1 MLILSPSVLS
11 ADFSKLGDEVA
22 RAQKA
27 GAQWVHLDVM
37 DGTFVQNITFG
48 GPVITS
54 LRKVSDA
61 FFDVHLMII
70 DPIDHIEDMV
80 NAGAD
85 MITFQIEGEKDPGAC
100 LKKIKDLGI
109 KGGIAT
115 RPGTPNEVLKP
126 YLKDCDMVLLMTVEP
141 GMGGQSYQP
150 QSTAKI
156 AELKAMR
163 DEMGL
168 SFDIEVDGGI
178 KINNVREPLEAGA
191 NVFVAGSAVFG
202 GDIEGK
208 VKGFLDVFAEY
219 EK

>member
-27 GAQWVHLDVM
+27 GAQWTHLDVM

-54 LRKVSDA
+54 LRKVSDS

-80 NAGAD
+80 KAGAD
-85 MITFQIEGEKDPGAC
+85 MITFQIEGAKDPAAC
-100 LKKIKDLGI
+100 LKKIKDFGI

-141 GMGGQSYQP
+141 GMGGQAYQP

-178 KINNVREPLEAGA
+178 KIANVREPLEAGA

-208 VKGFLDVFAEY
+208 VKGFLDIFADY
-219 EK
+219 E